1 MNFVFETAV
10 NALEAFLIIE
20 FLTQYFDF
28 RNQTPIR
35 YIGFCIFWI
44 ISTASITFFS
54 WNQSFEVF
62 SSLSQVIINILFC
75 IFLLKGNIWPKI
87 FISAFTMGG
96 VILITSFST
105 FFIGHLNQ
113 YEIEDILTQFNFV
126 RVIAIVTSKV
136 LFFQTTRIILHIK
149 ANVKLSIQDIFP
161 LVIVPVISICTIS
174 ILTHTAIA
182 YTDTQQLIFYAVCL
196 IIMLNL
202 LTYYLFIRLSR
213 SSQLKHDYELL
224 NLQYDCAK
232 QNAED
237 IQNMYENIRS
247 IRHDMKNHLLCIANL
262 LQNHPDNSQQAQDY
276 IQKLLNQQEI
286 SQRKV
291 IFSGNDSLDAILN
304 TKQIAAYQY
313 GINFDTVIADSLQFM
328 SAEDICVL
336 FGNLLDNAISAVRST
351 DTKQINLNIQPQDT
365 YVSIV
370 LSNSIKGNILADNP
384 TLETTKQRKDGH
396 GYGIKNV
403 RKVVHKYHGLIR
415 FYEGNGMFVSDIL
428 LLTIPMLE

>member
-1 MNFVFETAV
+1 MNFFFETAV
-10 NALEAFLIIE
+10 NALEAFLILE
-20 FLTQYFDF
+20 FLAQYFGF
-28 RNQTPIR
+28 RNQTSIR
-35 YIGFCIFWI
+35 YIGFFIFWI
-44 ISTASITFFS
+44 ISTISITFFS

-62 SSLSQVIINILFC
+62 SSLSQVILNIAFC
-75 IFLLKGNIWPKI
+75 MCLLNGNIWPKI

-113 YEIEDILTQFNFV
+113 YEIEDILTRFNSV
-126 RVIAIVTSKV
+126 RVIAIFTSKV
-136 LFFQTTRIILHIK
+136 LFFQTTRIILRIK
-149 ANVKLSIQDIFP
+149 ANVKLSMQDIFP

-182 YTDTQQLIFYAVCL
+182 HPDVQQSIFYAVCL
-196 IIMLNL
+196 IITLNL
-202 LTYYLFIRLSR
+202 LTYCLFIRLSR
-213 SSQLKHDYELL
+213 NSQLKHDYELL

-291 IFSGNDSLDAILN
+291 IFSGNESLDAILN
-304 TKQIAAYQY
+304 TKQIAAHQY
-313 GINFDTVIADSLQFM
+313 GINFDIVIADSLQFM
-328 SAEDICVL
+328 SADDICVL
-336 FGNLLDNAISAVRST
+336 FGNLLDNAISAAGQT

-370 LSNSIKGNILADNP
+370 LANSVKEDVLTSNP
-384 TLETTKQRKDGH
+384 TLKTTKQKKDGH

-403 RKVVHKYHGLIR
+403 RKVVQKYHGLVR
-415 FYEGNGMFVSDIL
+415 FYEDSGMFVSDIL
-428 LLTIPMLE
+428 LLTIPILD

>member
-1 MNFVFETAV
+1 MNFFFETAV
-10 NALEAFLIIE
+10 NALEAFLILE
-20 FLTQYFDF
+20 FLTQYFGF
-28 RNQTPIR
+28 RNQSPMR
-35 YIGFCIFWI
+35 YIGFFIFWI
-44 ISTASITFFS
+44 ISTTSITFFS

-62 SSLSQVIINILFC
+62 SSLSQVILNIAFC
-75 IFLLKGNIWPKI
+75 MCLLKGKIWPKI

-113 YEIEDILTQFNFV
+113 HQIEDILTRFNSV
-126 RVIAIVTSKV
+126 RVIAIFTSKV
-136 LFFQTTRIILHIK
+136 LFFQATRIILRIK

-182 YTDTQQLIFYAVCL
+182 HPDVQQSIFYAVCL
-196 IIMLNL
+196 IITLNL

-213 SSQLKHDYELL
+213 NSQLKHDYALL

-237 IQNMYENIRS
+237 IQNMYENVRS
-247 IRHDMKNHLLCIANL
+247 IRHDMKNHLLYIENL
-262 LQNHPDNSQQAQDY
+262 LKDHPNNSQKAQNY
-276 IQKLLNQQEI
+276 IRTLLKEQEI
-286 SQRKV
+286 TQRKI
-291 IFSGNDSLDAILN
+291 IFSGNDALDAVLN
-304 TKQIAAYQY
+304 TKQTAAHQY
-313 GINFDTVIADSLQFM
+313 GINFDIVITDSLQFM
-328 SAEDICVL
+328 SADDICVL
-336 FGNLLDNAISAVRST
+336 FGNLLDNAISAAGQT
-351 DTKQINLNIQPQDT
+351 DTKQIKLNIQPQDT

-370 LSNSIKGNILADNP
+370 LANSVKEDILTSNP
-384 TLETTKQRKDGH
+384 TLKTTKQKKDGH

-403 RKVVHKYHGLIR
+403 RKVVQKYHGLIR
-415 FYEGNGMFVSDIL
+415 FYENSGMFVSDIL